1 MRFYSRRQLGADP
14 LREIPDCIASARP
27 LASPTGGAGKGVT
40 IFTSVSPGISVE
52 NFDVGTFPGSGTYF
66 CASCGSQLSLREN
79 DQLPECPRCGALE
92 YQRDSIFE
100 SMQDHGQTSELA
112 IPDALSDHDW
122 LQTARAMMPKPG
134 RYLAWREDD
143 GEIQVFPISPGWTRI
158 GRSAAAD
165 IRLDD
170 PSVSRRHAL
179 IVSELPDTLRV
190 LDDRSL
196 NSVFLNGESVEWARL
211 GDGDELAIG
220 RYRLF
225 ALEG

>member
-1 MRFYSRRQLGADP
+1 MRAEQVA
-14 LREIPDCIASARP
+14 EQIPCGKPRIAAPSGRP
-27 LASPTGGAGKGVT
+27 LAFPTGGAGKEST
-40 IFTSVSPGISVE
+40 IVTSVSPGISVDS
-52 NFDVGTFPGSGTYF
+52 FDVGTFPGSGTYF

-79 DQLPECPRCGALE
+79 DQLPECPRCGAAE
-92 YQRDSIFE
+92 FQRDSIFE
-100 SMQDHGQTSELA
+100 SMQDHGQTVGAGDPRARS
-112 IPDALSDHDW
+112 PTPDW
-122 LQTARAMMPKPG
+122 LPVARAMLPEPG

-143 GEIQVFPISPGWTRI
+143 GEIQIFPIEPGWTRI
-158 GRSAAAD
+158 GRSATAD

-196 NSVFLNGESVEWARL
+196 NGVFLNGEVVEWARL

-225 ALEG
+225 ALER

>member
-1 MRFYSRRQLGADP
+1 M
-14 LREIPDCIASARP
+14 
-27 LASPTGGAGKGVT
+27 
-40 IFTSVSPGISVE
+40 
-52 NFDVGTFPGSGTYF
+52 
-66 CASCGSQLSLREN
+66 
-79 DQLPECPRCGALE
+79 PECPRCGAAE

-100 SMQDHGQTSELA
+100 SMQDHGQTVELA
-112 IPDALSDHDW
+112 IPEALSDHDW
-122 LQTARAMMPKPG
+122 LQTARAMLPQQG
-134 RYLAWREDD
+134 HYLTWREDE
-143 GEIQVFPISPGWTRI
+143 GEIQIFPIEPGWTRI

-179 IVSELPDTLRV
+179 IVSELPNTLRV

-196 NSVFLNGESVEWARL
+196 NSVFLNGEAVEWARL

-225 ALEG
+225 TLKH